1 MALVLDV
8 ECYRDYFLVCFLD
21 RQTGKVASFDM
32 WPGKPLNVS
41 RIAHYMRSE
50 TTISFNGNGY
60 DLPMIAAALENRDCA
75 DLKRLSDEIIKSNL
89 PAWRVC
95 KDNEISVPSIWDHI
109 DLIEVIPG
117 QASLK
122 VYAGRIGYPKLQ
134 DLPIEPSASIS
145 EQDRA
150 DLIKYC
156 INDLRVTDALYS
168 HAEKQIAL
176 RVDMGAQY
184 GVDLRSK
191 SDAQIAE
198 TVLKSEIERASGKTV
213 RAPKISEKERF
224 RYLDP
229 KIITF
234 KNAKLNEVFS
244 RILDHKF
251 SLSANGAVALPDWL
265 KDERIKIG
273 DSEYQMGIGGLHSCE
288 KSQSVYAGETHM
300 LADFD
305 VASYYPSIILQQ
317 NIAPDSMGD
326 DFTKVYKSIVDRRI
340 AAKRSGDKVTADTL
354 KIVVN
359 GSFGKLGSK
368 YSALYAP
375 NLLIQTTITGQLALL
390 MLIERVEAT
399 GAKVVS
405 ANTDGIVIFAPKSLN
420 DKIADVAFG
429 WELDTSYELERSDYL
444 SLHSRDVNN
453 YFAVKKGGSV
463 KRKGAFAQ
471 AGLMKNPQ
479 FEIVSDAVADHLSG
493 KSDYR
498 DTIRK
503 CRDLNKFVMLR
514 KVTGGAVWRDEHLGK
529 AVRFYY
535 STAVNID
542 ETINYAKNN
551 NKVPQSDGAKPCLN
565 MPDTFPADVD
575 FERYVGMAQ
584 MAFKQIGV
592 RNA

>member
-8 ECYRDYFLVCFLD
+8 ECYRDYFLVCLLD
-21 RQTGKVASFDM
+21 RKTGKIASFDM
-32 WPGKPLNVS
+32 WPGKALDVARVS
-41 RIAHYMRSE
+41 HYMRSE

-60 DLPMIAAALENRDCA
+60 DLPMISAALQNRSCA

-95 KDNEISVPSIWDHI
+95 KDNDISVPAAWDHI
-109 DLIEVIPG
+109 DLMEVVPG

-122 VYAGRIGYPKLQ
+122 IYAGRLGYPKLQ
-134 DLPIEPSASIS
+134 DLPIEPDASIS
-145 EQDRA
+145 EQDR
-150 DLIKYC
+150 LELRKYC
-156 INDLRVTDALYS
+156 ANDLRVTDALYS
-168 HAEKQIAL
+168 TVEKQIAL
-176 RVDMGAQY
+176 RVEIGAEY
-184 GVDLRSK
+184 GVDIRSK

-198 TVLKSEIERASGKTV
+198 MVLKSEIERASGKTI
-213 RAPKISEKERF
+213 RAPKIASNASF
-224 RYLDP
+224 RYNDP

-234 KNAKLNEVFS
+234 KNANLNEVFA

-251 SLSANGAVALPDWL
+251 TLSANGSVSLPDWL
-265 KDERIKIG
+265 KDERITIG
-273 DSEYQMGIGGLHSCE
+273 DCEYQMGIGGLHSCE
-288 KSQSVYAGETHM
+288 KAQSGYAGETHV
-300 LADFD
+300 LADYD
-305 VASYYPSIILQQ
+305 VASYYPAIILQQ
-317 NIAPDSMGD
+317 GIAPATMGD
-326 DFTKVYKSIVDRRI
+326 DFTTVYKAIVDRRI
-340 AAKRSGDKVTADTL
+340 AAKRAGDKVTADTL

-375 NLLIQTTITGQLALL
+375 DLLIQTTITGQLALL
-390 MLIERVEAT
+390 MLIERMNAIGV
-399 GAKVVS
+399 KVVS
-405 ANTDGIVIFAPKSLN
+405 ANTDGIVIFAPKHLN

-429 WELDTSYELERSDYL
+429 WELDTSYELERSEYA

-453 YFAVKKGGSV
+453 YFAVKRDGSV

-493 KSDYR
+493 KRDYK

-503 CRDLNKFVMLR
+503 CRDMRKMVTVR
-514 KVTGGAVWRDEHLGK
+514 KVTGGALWRGEKLGK

-535 STAVNID
+535 SSAVSPD
-542 ETINYAKNN
+542 ETIEYEKNS

-565 MPDTFPADVD
+565 MPETFPPDVD
-575 FERYVGMAQ
+575 FERYVGMAK
-584 MAFKQIGV
+584 MVFKQIGV
-592 RNA
+592 RDA

>member
-1 MALVLDV
+1 MGLVLDV
-8 ECYRDYFLVCFLD
+8 ECYKNYFLVCLLD
-21 RQTGKVASFDM
+21 RKTGKIASFDM
-32 WPGKPLNVS
+32 WPGKALDVARVS
-41 RIAHYMRSE
+41 HYMRSE

-60 DLPMIAAALENRDCA
+60 DLPMIAAALQNRSCA

-95 KDNEISVPSIWDHI
+95 KDNDISVPAAWDHI
-109 DLIEVIPG
+109 DLMEVVPG

-122 VYAGRIGYPKLQ
+122 IYAGRVGYPKLQ
-134 DLPIEPSASIS
+134 DLPIEPNASIS
-145 EQDRA
+145 EQDR
-150 DLIKYC
+150 LELRKYC
-156 INDLRVTDALYS
+156 ANDLRVTDALYS
-168 HAEKQIAL
+168 TVEKQIAL
-176 RVDMGAQY
+176 RVEIGAEY
-184 GVDLRSK
+184 GVDIRSK

-198 TVLKSEIERASGKTV
+198 MVLKSEIERASGKTI
-213 RAPKISEKERF
+213 RAPKIASNASF
-224 RYLDP
+224 RYTDP

-234 KNAKLNEVFS
+234 KNANLNEVFA

-251 SLSANGAVALPDWL
+251 TLSANGSVSLPDWL
-265 KDERIKIG
+265 KDERITIG
-273 DSEYQMGIGGLHSCE
+273 DCEYQMGIGGLHSCE
-288 KSQSVYAGETHM
+288 KAQSVYAGETHV
-300 LADFD
+300 LADYD
-305 VASYYPSIILQQ
+305 VASYYPAIILQQ
-317 NIAPDSMGD
+317 GIAPATMGD
-326 DFTKVYKSIVDRRI
+326 DFTTVYKAIVDRRI
-340 AAKRSGDKVTADTL
+340 AAKRAGDKVTADTL

-375 NLLIQTTITGQLALL
+375 DLLIQTTITGQLALL
-390 MLIERVEAT
+390 MLIERMNAIGV
-399 GAKVVS
+399 KVVS
-405 ANTDGIVIFAPKSLN
+405 ANTDGIVIFAPKHLN

-429 WELDTSYELERSDYL
+429 WELDTSYELERSEYA

-453 YFAVKKGGSV
+453 YFAVKRDGSV

-493 KSDYR
+493 KCDYK

-503 CRDLNKFVMLR
+503 CRDMRKMVTVR
-514 KVTGGAVWRDEHLGK
+514 KVTGGALWRGEKLGK

-535 STAVNID
+535 SSSVSPD
-542 ETINYAKNN
+542 ETISYAKNS

-575 FERYVGMAQ
+575 FERYVGMAK
-584 MAFKQIGV
+584 MVFKQVGV
-592 RNA
+592 RDA